1 MSVEL
6 SALIYTLVLLF
17 LTFANYAYWHDIE
30 KPPPW
35 WLLVPWA
42 VFAVPLLVK
51 AWAAVVLS

>member
-1 MSVEL
+1 M
-6 SALIYTLVLLF
+6 LLF
-17 LTFANYAYWHDIE
+17 LTYANLAYWHDIE